1 LTYSIRK
8 SYAFSSLIAASRP
21 YRSGIME
28 IPENFNLRKHGKA
41 PFTVAVIHGGPGAGG
56 EMAPIARELA
66 SARGVLEPIQTQ
78 ASLAGQLEEMKT
90 VLYSCA
96 ELPVTLIGFS
106 WGAWLSFIF
115 AAHYPEY
122 VKKLILVSS
131 GPFKEHYAEKIL
143 ETRLTRLSIDE
154 KAEVCSVMEILN
166 SPEHTDKNMAFQRFG
181 TLFSKT
187 DAYDPIAYETE
198 DIDYSY
204 DIYKGVWDEAWEL
217 RKSGEL
223 FELGKDI
230 TCPVVAIHG
239 DFDPHPPDGVS
250 KPLSVIIRDFRFIL
264 LKNCGHRP
272 WIEREARDKFYR
284 ILKDELG

>member
-1 LTYSIRK
+1 
-8 SYAFSSLIAASRP
+8 
-21 YRSGIME
+21 MQ

-56 EMAPIARELA
+56 EMAPVARELA
-66 SARGVLEPIQTQ
+66 SVCGVLEPMQTQ
-78 ASLAGQLEEMKT
+78 ASLPGQLEELKS
-90 VLYSCA
+90 VLFSCA

-131 GPFKEHYAEKIL
+131 GPFTERCAEKIL
-143 ETRLTRLSIDE
+143 ETRLNRLSIDE
-154 KAEVCSVMEILN
+154 KAEVCSAMEILN
-166 SPEHTDKNMAFQRFG
+166 NPADTNKDVTFQRFG
-181 TLFSKT
+181 TLFYKS
-187 DAYDPIAYETE
+187 DACDPIAYEIE

-204 DIYKGVWDEAWEL
+204 DIYKGVWDEAWKL

-223 FELGKDI
+223 VKLGKDI

-239 DFDPHPPDGVS
+239 DFDPHPAKGVS

-264 LKNCGHRP
+264 LKKCGHRP
-272 WIEREARDKFYR
+272 WIERKARDKFYK
-284 ILKDELG
+284 ILKEELG